1 MPSLVCVKELA
12 EGDDR
17 ETCSKDFLKGAQGP
31 ARLGEGLPLGSNP
44 SKSGLSQ
51 IKCSFQSQEALGVFK
66 KTQPQS
72 TGLLKC

>member
-1 MPSLVCVKELA
+1 MKELA
-12 EGDDR
+12 EGDGG
-17 ETCSKDFLKGAQGP
+17 ETCSKGFLEGAQGP

-51 IKCSFQSQEALGVFK
+51 IKCSFQSQEALGAFK
-66 KTQPQS
+66 KTKPQS